1 MVGVG
6 KRIET
11 LITMKKISLYLLM
24 VVATMLVGCT
34 TTMSV
39 VTPQAKLINTATY
52 TRGSAVQPVSAVFA
66 DLQVSPE
73 KILFLYIPSNT
84 VLQGGEQNVV
94 SSAVREAL
102 LSNGNADVLVALESQ
117 IKYGADGKIESITV
131 TGYPAKY
138 VNFRN
143 PGDDYLRDVSK
154 SSFKV
159 TGQQTPSKR

>member
-1 MVGVG
+1 MFVGCSTTVP
-6 KRIET
+6 
-11 LITMKKISLYLLM
+11 
-24 VVATMLVGCT
+24 VVAP
-34 TTMSV
+34 S
-39 VTPQAKLINTATY
+39 AKLINTATY

-84 VLQGGEQNVV
+84 VLQGGESNVV

-117 IKYGADGKIESITV
+117 IKYGEDGKIESITV

-143 PGDDYLRDVSK
+143 PGDEYLRDVSK
-154 SSFKV
+154 SSFNPVAKP
-159 TGQQTPSKR
+159 TPGKNR